1 MGVSFSEFVLW
12 LLFPVIASLVLFIAM
27 IVQGRGG
34 KAFFS
39 LSMILLFLFVFES
52 SFPNGAGIVLCLF
65 FGPWL
70 VFITM
75 FLAYLFKTKK
85 KTDIVLERECHP
97 ADYYT
102 RRVLD
107 PCLFYGS
114 DGRRLNYEESL
125 NYLNSLDV
133 NACNEFLGSIGYPL
147 AKKSEPLSQSRQRCV
162 DAYKKEYIKYS

>member
-39 LSMILLFLFVFES
+39 LSMILLFFYVVDS
-52 SFPNGAGIVLCLF
+52 SFPNGAGIILYLF

-70 VFITM
+70 VCITM

-85 KTDIVLERECHP
+85 KPDIVLERESHP
-97 ADYYT
+97 NEYYT

-107 PCLFYGS
+107 PCLFYGN

-133 NACNEFLGSIGYPL
+133 NACNDFLSSIGYPHTRKGESL
-147 AKKSEPLSQSRQRCV
+147 DQSRQRCV
-162 DAYKKEYIKYS
+162 DAYKKEYIK